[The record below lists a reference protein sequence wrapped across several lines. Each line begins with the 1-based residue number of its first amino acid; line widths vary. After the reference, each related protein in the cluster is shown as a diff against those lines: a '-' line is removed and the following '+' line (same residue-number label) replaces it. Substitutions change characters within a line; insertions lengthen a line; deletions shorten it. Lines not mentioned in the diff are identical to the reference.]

1 MGDQMLFGVQ
11 WYYWVILLVAIIIA
25 IFAWS
30 KALKAGKERR
40 EKMKK
45 EAAIWKR
52 DYELR
57 EKFTILTEEKLNS
70 TEETELLHGV
80 AMNIQVKLEKAND
93 MTESFNALPQEKKFV
108 YALEYFDEDAKKNLS
123 VFFKNNGEPLISM
136 VPDALN
142 AIGAGK
148 YVEHYATLL
157 PMYDPD
163 SEVSID
169 YSVIGKVDEE
179 FASIYNSDELL
190 RLAAKYILKNEE
202 IFLA

>member
-1 MGDQMLFGVQ
+1 MLFGVQ

-108 YALEYFDEDAKKNLS
+108 YALEYFDEDAKKKLS

-190 RLAAKYILKNEE
+190 RLAAKYILKNKE

>member
-1 MGDQMLFGVQ
+1 MLFGVQ
-11 WYYWVILLVAIIIA
+11 WYYWVILLVAIIVA

-30 KALKAGKERR
+30 KALKSGKARR
-40 EKMKK
+40 ERLKK

-70 TEETELLHGV
+70 TEETELLHGA
-80 AMNIQVKLEKAND
+80 AMNIQVMLEKATD
-93 MTESFNALPQEKKFV
+93 MTESFNTLPEEKKFV
-108 YALEYFDEDAKKNLS
+108 YTLEYFDEDAKKGLS
-123 VFFKNNGEPLISM
+123 AFFKNNGEPLISI

-163 SEVSID
+163 SEVSVD
-169 YSVIGKVDEE
+169 YNIIGKVDEE
-179 FASIYNSDELL
+179 FSSIYNSDELL
-190 RLAAKYILKNEE
+190 RLSAKYILKNKE
-202 IFLA
+202 IFLS

>member
-1 MGDQMLFGVQ
+1 MLFGVQ

-30 KALKAGKERR
+30 KALKSGKERR
-40 EKMKK
+40 ERLKK
-45 EAAIWKR
+45 EAAIWKK

-57 EKFTILTEEKLNS
+57 EKFTVLTDEKLDS

-80 AMNIQVKLEKAND
+80 AMNIQVMLEKATD
-93 MTESFNALPQEKKFV
+93 MTESFNSLPQEKKFI
-108 YALEYFDEDAKKNLS
+108 YALEYFDEDAKKSLS
-123 VFFKNNGEPLISM
+123 AFFKNNGEPLISII
-136 VPDALN
+136 PDALN

-148 YVEHYATLL
+148 YIEHYATIL

-169 YSVIGKVDEE
+169 YTIIGKVDEE
-179 FASIYNSDELL
+179 FSTLYNSDELL
-190 RLAAKYILKNEE
+190 RLAAKYILKNKE
-202 IFLA
+202 IFLS

>member
-1 MGDQMLFGVQ
+1 MLFGVQ

-190 RLAAKYILKNEE
+190 RLAAKYILKNKE